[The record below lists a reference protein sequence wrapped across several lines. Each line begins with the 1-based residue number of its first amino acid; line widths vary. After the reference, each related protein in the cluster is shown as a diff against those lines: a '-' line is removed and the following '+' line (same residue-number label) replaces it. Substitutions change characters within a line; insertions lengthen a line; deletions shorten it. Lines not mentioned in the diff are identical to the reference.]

1 MEDGAA
7 ADLPMQENDELVALV
22 VGGCGQLGYG
32 ITKALLN
39 DPAYTEVH
47 VFSRNPTINLLP
59 GAKYHAGSVTDR
71 EGVEK
76 LICEVK
82 PTIIFHCASPSYDSG
97 NSKPKLFHDVNV
109 QGTRNLLDSALKSTS
124 TRAFVYTSSFTV
136 HQQPFNFTEETGPL
150 VNEAS
155 IGNAD
160 YYPAAKAAADVL
172 VLEANNPEKL
182 STCCLRISSL
192 FGERDTGV
200 VTPMIRAL
208 ETGQQKYQIGDNSA
222 LYEAVSV
229 NNATTAHLL
238 AGRALLYP
246 KDGTGARVDGEAFL
260 ISNGRPVPF
269 WDICRK
275 VWKASDEEA
284 RLDSVTVVP
293 TWLIIGPAM
302 VFQYIFWFLTCG
314 TRLAPGMQPWAVKM
328 FARPN
333 TISIEKARRV
343 LGYEPADDL
352 DETILAAVAWCKVA
366 MAETA
371 P

>member
-1 MEDGAA
+1 MEEGDLTGLHVQDG
-7 ADLPMQENDELVALV
+7 NNVALV

-39 DPAYTEVH
+39 DPTYVAVH
-47 VFSRNPTINLLP
+47 AFSRNPTINLLP

-71 EGVEK
+71 DCIDK
-76 LICEVK
+76 LIREVE

-97 NSKPKLFHDVNV
+97 NSYPKLFHDVNV

-136 HQQPFNFTEETGPL
+136 HQQPFNFTAETAPL
-150 VNEAS
+150 VNKVS

-160 YYPAAKAAADVL
+160 YYPAAKAATDVL
-172 VLEANNPEKL
+172 VLEANDPKKL
-182 STCCLRISSL
+182 RTCCLRIATL
-192 FGERDTGV
+192 LGERDTSV
-200 VTPMIRAL
+200 ITPMIRAL
-208 ETGQQKYQIGDNSA
+208 QAGRQKYQIGDNSS

-246 KDGTGARVDGEAFL
+246 KDKPEARVNGEAFL
-260 ISNGRPVPF
+260 ISNSRPIPF
-269 WDICRK
+269 WDVCRK
-275 VWKASDEEA
+275 VWKASNEEA
-284 RLDSVTVVP
+284 RLDSVIVVP

-302 VFQYIFWFLTCG
+302 ALQYIFWFFTCG

-328 FARPN
+328 FARSN

-343 LGYEPADDL
+343 LDYKPVDDL

-366 MAETA
+366 MAETG

>member
-160 YYPAAKAAADVL
+160 YYPAAKAAAD
-172 VLEANNPEKL
+172 PE
-182 STCCLRISSL
+182 
-192 FGERDTGV
+192 ERFY
-200 VTPMIRAL
+200 I
-208 ETGQQKYQIGDNSA
+208 QK
-222 LYEAVSV
+222 
-229 NNATTAHLL
+229 
-238 AGRALLYP
+238 
-246 KDGTGARVDGEAFL
+246 
-260 ISNGRPVPF
+260 
-269 WDICRK
+269 
-275 VWKASDEEA
+275 
-284 RLDSVTVVP
+284 
-293 TWLIIGPAM
+293 M
-302 VFQYIFWFLTCG
+302 
-314 TRLAPGMQPWAVKM
+314 
-328 FARPN
+328 
-333 TISIEKARRV
+333 
-343 LGYEPADDL
+343 EP
-352 DETILAAVAWCKVA
+352 EP
-366 MAETA
+366 E
-371 P
+371 